1 MIANRTTAIAIFVCW
16 ITIAATTVAQDK
28 AVQPDSASL
37 NFLKDVQPLLV
48 ARCGKCHGANRQQG
62 GLRLDLK
69 ASAFKGGDSDEP
81 DIVAG
86 DSAQSNLI
94 QLITSASKDERMP
107 LDAEALSAD
116 DIELLKRW
124 IDAGANWPETELPNP
139 ARSQMVVT
147 DEDRQHWSFRPRQ
160 QVIPPAIGDDI
171 SIRTPFDQFIRRT
184 LEDHKLMAAAEADA
198 RTLIRRVYFD
208 IIGLPPKPDEVEV
221 FVNSVDGNAYEKL
234 VDELLASEHYGE
246 RWARHWLAVARYAD
260 SNGQEGDGDRATAYH
275 FRDFV
280 IQALNEDMSS
290 DQFVRWQM
298 AGDEIA
304 PQNPRAIAATGF
316 LVAGNSTIL
325 NVPMEE
331 EKLRNRANEL
341 DDMVSTTG

>member
-147 DEDRQHWSFRPRQ
+147 DEDRHIGHFAHDNKSFRRPLATIYRFAH
-160 QVIPPAIGDDI
+160 P
-171 SIRTPFDQFIRRT
+171 SINLF
-184 LEDHKLMAAAEADA
+184 AEHS
-198 RTLIRRVYFD
+198 
-208 IIGLPPKPDEVEV
+208 K
-221 FVNSVDGNAYEKL
+221 
-234 VDELLASEHYGE
+234 
-246 RWARHWLAVARYAD
+246 
-260 SNGQEGDGDRATAYH
+260 
-275 FRDFV
+275 
-280 IQALNEDMSS
+280 
-290 DQFVRWQM
+290 
-298 AGDEIA
+298 
-304 PQNPRAIAATGF
+304 
-316 LVAGNSTIL
+316 
-325 NVPMEE
+325 
-331 EKLRNRANEL
+331 
-341 DDMVSTTG
+341 TTS